1 MKLLRDFIRLRAGD
15 RPLRSA
21 RRNYTITVPQ
31 PLSKPAQA
39 TQFSMPCS
47 MHWDSDPASGRPVAH
62 WHEHV
67 PPQSSGHPQRVSS
80 Y

>member
-21 RRNYTITVPQ
+21 RRCYTITVPQ
-31 PLSKPAQA
+31 PLSQPAE
-39 TQFSMPCS
+39 TMPFS